1 MLNFN
6 SFPPTVLFG
15 LALASVF
22 ALPSSAA
29 KSHRAASTPKGF
41 LLKTISWQGTTY
53 RYLVYVPAD
62 YKPDHPWPTILF
74 LHGAGEC
81 GTDGLKPL
89 GVGIGPHIMRDADRW
104 PFLVIIPQK
113 PQVSDTWA
121 QYNDLLM
128 AMLKQTE
135 REYRV
140 DTSRLYLTGLSQG
153 GFGTWAL
160 AAKHPDLFAAAAPIC
175 GFGDPNM
182 APELAKIPL
191 WVFHGAADPVVSPE
205 KDQQT
210 VDAVKAA
217 GGDIQFTLYPGVGHD
232 SWDNAYSDPAL
243 PLWFLQHQ
251 RSPAPT
257 SKQ

>member
-1 MLNFN
+1 MM
-6 SFPPTVLFG
+6 PTSLSGNITLALTLFAVCG
-15 LALASVF
+15 LATTAAPAS
-22 ALPSSAA
+22 A
-29 KSHRAASTPKGF
+29 KSRRADNTPKGF
-41 LLKTISWQGTTY
+41 LLKTIQWQGTTY

-62 YKPDHPWPTILF
+62 YTRDHPWPTILF
-74 LHGAGEC
+74 LHGSGEC

-89 GVGIGPHIMRDADRW
+89 GVGIGTHIMRHAERW

-113 PQVSDTWA
+113 PEVRDTWA
-121 QYNDLLM
+121 QYDDLLM
-128 AMLKQTE
+128 AMLKKTE

-140 DTSRLYLTGLSQG
+140 DTTRLYLTGLSQG

-175 GFGDPNM
+175 GIGDPNQ
-182 APELAKIPL
+182 ASELAKIPL

-205 KDQQT
+205 ADQKT

-232 SWDNAYSDPAL
+232 SWDNAYDDPNL
-243 PLWFLQHQ
+243 PQWFLQHQ
-251 RSPAPT
+251 RPA
-257 SKQ
+257 K